1 MIYRVEYGLYD
12 LRCGG
17 RQYIHEP
24 NQDSAD
30 RRARQIA
37 QHNFNCKVS
46 EGRIRF
52 PKQRDIYD
60 KFMKDFKSNVNDSWW
75 GGDTKLWARAE
86 EWYWSMIEDHIWYKA
101 EEALEPPQLMPVE
114 EWEEF

>member
-24 NQDSAD
+24 NQFLAD

-37 QHNFNCKVS
+37 QHNFNCKVI

-52 PKQRDIYD
+52 PKQQDIYEKFINQYGEGYD
-60 KFMKDFKSNVNDSWW
+60 KHRAAN
-75 GGDTKLWARAE
+75 TQLWARAE

-101 EEALEPPQLMPVE
+101 EEALDPPQLMPVE
-114 EWEEF
+114 EWEDF